1 MYGSNQKKTQE
12 GSKRGKDPQADR
24 RPSLRMGER
33 GSRDRRRQ
41 AGPGGSGRRCVGAL
55 INRRAPFLRSEGKTP
70 KPIEDL
76 PSEWAKEDREIEGGK
91 PDLAEVEED
100 ASEL

>member
-1 MYGSNQKKTQE
+1 MNPIDKKIE
-12 GSKRGKDPQADR
+12 KD
-24 RPSLRMGER
+24 
-33 GSRDRRRQ
+33 
-41 AGPGGSGRRCVGAL
+41 VK
-55 INRRAPFLRSEGKTP
+55 EGKIR

-100 ASEL
+100 PSEL